1 MSITVTRAESQLLTV
16 ARVAVGLV
24 PPMDVTRLLVSPV
37 TPPAKLGPTA
47 REALADTLSRG
58 TVLALA
64 RQGGW
69 LEEGGQRLW
78 QRTAAPKLEFTGNTV
93 RLLSWLLK
101 TPLAEVDAAPLMLEG
116 ELTPAEDFLVAMLI
130 DRLRGT
136 SCDVLVGRQ
145 LAVRKAP
152 LTTLAHAALLA
163 RELPLDEL
171 PAFDVATVAPFVEGL
186 RTLLARSWLAAE
198 KSKREVS
205 LPDALIRVGQA
216 QGAVLDAFFAAI
228 HSAGRHDLA
237 SFLIDAAVS
246 WLSVD
251 RSADELTRA
260 MTQDAPLRERTEAR
274 RRAGAML
281 RALARLREWDQ
292 HHRSVRFID
301 DGYELAQ
308 RLVAD
313 WERLGDRGFTRAATL
328 VAELDAIPTLRPVEN

>member
-1 MSITVTRAESQLLTV
+1 
-16 ARVAVGLV
+16 
-24 PPMDVTRLLVSPV
+24 
-37 TPPAKLGPTA
+37 
-47 REALADTLSRG
+47 
-58 TVLALA
+58 
-64 RQGGW
+64 
-69 LEEGGQRLW
+69 
-78 QRTAAPKLEFTGNTV
+78 
-93 RLLSWLLK
+93 
-101 TPLAEVDAAPLMLEG
+101 
-116 ELTPAEDFLVAMLI
+116 
-130 DRLRGT
+130 
-136 SCDVLVGRQ
+136 
-145 LAVRKAP
+145 
-152 LTTLAHAALLA
+152 
-163 RELPLDEL
+163 RELPVDEL
-171 PAFDVATVAPFVEGL
+171 PAFDVPTLAPFVEGL

-198 KSKREVS
+198 KTKREFS
-205 LPDALIRVGQA
+205 LPDALIRVGTA

-237 SFLIDAAVS
+237 SFLVDAAVS

-292 HHRSVRFID
+292 HHRGVRFID